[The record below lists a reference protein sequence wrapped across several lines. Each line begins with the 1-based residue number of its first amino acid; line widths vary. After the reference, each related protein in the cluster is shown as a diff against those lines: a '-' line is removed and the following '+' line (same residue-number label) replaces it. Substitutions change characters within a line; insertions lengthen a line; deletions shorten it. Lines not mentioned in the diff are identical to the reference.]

1 MAQSDLHRDQST
13 DLPTGYERSDLK
25 PGTIA
30 LFGVGLAV
38 VIGAAVVITSL
49 FVHYKRSNIPGKKP
63 PFHDWPGSVK
73 RRRDRACKSMRTKEL
88 RQMRAAEDAAL
99 NSYGWVDKEFGHR
112 KIPVGS
118 RDGDSGARKA
128 CLHESRKQR
137 HDNVVS

>member
-30 LFGVGLAV
+30 LFGIGLAV

-49 FVHYKRSNIPGKKP
+49 FVHY
-63 PFHDWPGSVK
+63 
-73 RRRDRACKSMRTKEL
+73 RALQHSRQETAVPRLAGEREATPEPRLQVDAPNEL

-99 NSYGWVDKEFGHR
+99 NSYGWVDKEAGVV
-112 KIPVGS
+112 KIPVDRAMEILAKKGLP
-118 RDGDSGARKA
+118 ARKQEA
-128 CLHESRKQR
+128 KTR
-137 HDNVVS
+137 